1 MEFSKLSD
9 MELALLGCDTYA
21 KRHWSAEDVRT
32 LRECWDEYQR
42 RGEDMIALFHP
53 AYSDVAIFREID
65 GGEISEDDVRSLE
78 RAGAGIATHYREIMC
93 KLGAVRRIH
102 GCSQDHT
109 ATQPHFQ

>member
-9 MELALLGCDTYA
+9 MELALLGHDTYA

-53 AYSDVAIFREID
+53 AYSDVLTFHEID
-65 GGEISEDDVRSLE
+65 SGEVGEDQLQMYE
-78 RAGAGIATHYREIMC
+78 RTGAEIAPDYREVIR
-93 KLGAVRRIH
+93 KLLGVLIPALDQCQPSERRML
-102 GCSQDHT
+102 D
-109 ATQPHFQ
+109 